1 MPLASS
7 RAEGSPPA
15 PLPQR
20 ARRISMWE
28 RALPANSPTANPCLA
43 QAPCGT
49 LRGAIRYNHTKA
61 MKYIAG
67 MIVNN
72 TV

>member
-1 MPLASS
+1 MKGPGWPLRKPRLYWLRSRVMP
-7 RAEGSPPA
+7 
-15 PLPQR
+15 
-20 ARRISMWE
+20 
-28 RALPANSPTANPCLA
+28 LPANSPTATPRLA
-43 QAPCGT
+43 QTPCGT

>member
-1 MPLASS
+1 MLLASS
-7 RAEGSPPA
+7 RAERSPPA
-15 PLPQR
+15 PLPHGY
-20 ARRISMWE
+20 AAGPVWE
-28 RALPANSPTANPCLA
+28 RALPANSPTATPRLA
-43 QAPCGT
+43 QTSCGT